1 MLAQSSPTTRRIVL
15 AVLFALTLWFAWTVR
30 TVLNPILLGYLLA
43 YVLHPMVQRLE
54 RRGFRRR
61 TAVGVIFGAFA
72 LAMLVL
78 GIAVA
83 VQAKHLWADM
93 SQTGGVVDQLDL
105 RFKQGLQQ
113 VSEWLARY
121 DLLQPTPSAAVGA
134 EAPATG
140 NGEVATISLRDLW
153 AQAAGLFSSDV
164 DVSQAGKAGLQA
176 AGGALSFVRGFFGSI
191 LSLATL
197 LFLLPIYTYF
207 LLFELDRIHGF
218 FAKYIPARDR
228 NLVAS
233 ISQQIGGVLGAFLR
247 GRLLVSLLKGAFIAL
262 GLAILGVP
270 YALLLGLAAAFLS
283 LIPVLG
289 PLVAFVLGASLGMLE
304 HEPLGALWRAA
315 AVYTL
320 AEVLEGYV
328 LMPKILGESL
338 GMHPVVVLASLMIGG
353 AALGMFGLLLAL
365 PLAASAIILTR
376 ELVLP
381 ALKKTSQERG

>member
-15 AVLFALTLWFAWTVR
+15 AALFALTLWFAWSVR

-61 TAVGVIFGAFA
+61 TAVGVIFCAFA

-78 GIAVA
+78 SIAVA

-105 RFKQGLQQ
+105 RLKNGLQQ
-113 VSEWLARY
+113 ISEWLARY
-121 DLLQPTPSAAVGA
+121 DLLQPTPSTAAANEPVVEDG
-134 EAPATG
+134 G
-140 NGEVATISLRDLW
+140 QVATISLRDLW
-153 AQAAGLFSSDV
+153 AQAASLFSSDV

-176 AGGALSFVRGFFGSI
+176 AGGALNYVRGFFGSL

-207 LLFELDRIHGF
+207 LLFELDHIHGF

-228 NLVAS
+228 NMVAS
-233 ISQQIGGVLGAFLR
+233 ISRQIGDVLSAFLR

-262 GLAILGVP
+262 GLALLGVP

-289 PLVAFVLGASLGMLE
+289 PLVAFVLGATLGMLE
-304 HEPLGALWRAA
+304 HEPLGALWRTA
-315 AVYTL
+315 AVYSL

-365 PLAASAIILTR
+365 PLAASVIILTR